1 MIWILFGKDY
11 ASFKMGS
18 AWAKGIQQEVKGQ
31 CKEGKE
37 EEEEGEEME
46 EEEEEGEEGEGEHA
60 LRGAG
65 GAPGVAGGPR
75 PAAARR
81 GGDGPSG

>member
-46 EEEEEGEEGEGEHA
+46 EEEEEGEEGEGEEEK
-60 LRGAG
+60 
-65 GAPGVAGGPR
+65 GVKDEDEEDKEEVGVGKVK
-75 PAAARR
+75 
-81 GGDGPSG
+81 